1 MASWSKVVSKQQFQY
16 FVRGVANT
24 ADFKEVSFLDT
35 SEKR

>member
-16 FVRGVANT
+16 FVCGVDNT

-35 SEKR
+35 SEKS